1 MPTKAIFKNIRVSHK
16 RIQLLANMVKG
27 KNKFYPSPSAQ
38 HVYKA
43 VKSAASNAENNDMLN
58 PDRLV
63 VSTIFANKG
72 LTIKRFKPMA
82 RGRAGRVS
90 KFSSHLTVIVDEEA

>member
-1 MPTKAIFKNIRVSHK
+1 M
-16 RIQLLANMVKG
+16 
-27 KNKFYPSPSAQ
+27 
-38 HVYKA
+38 YKA

-58 PDRLV
+58 PNRLV
-63 VSTIFANKG
+63 ISTIFANKG